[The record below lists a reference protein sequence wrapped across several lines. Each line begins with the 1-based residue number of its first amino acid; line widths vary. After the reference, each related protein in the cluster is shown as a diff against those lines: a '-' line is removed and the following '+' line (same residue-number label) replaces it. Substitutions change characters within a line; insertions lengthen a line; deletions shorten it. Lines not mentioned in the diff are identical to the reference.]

1 MRILNTNH
9 ALPVI
14 VRDKIFEQYVVD
26 WHTTINRE
34 RSGRGNGHNKLRK
47 YCLFK
52 NIYGSENYC
61 KMILPLNHRAAFSK
75 FRCGVAQLRIE
86 TGRYE
91 NLDVDDRKCPFCDS
105 IEDESH
111 VLFQCSVYSH
121 ITHVLTQKACIV
133 NPNFENMSMLE
144 KTILV
149 FSDPFLIRIT
159 AKSCFEIL
167 KLRSFYL
174 CK

>member
-1 MRILNTNH
+1 M
-9 ALPVI
+9 
-14 VRDKIFEQYVVD
+14 
-26 WHTTINRE
+26 
-34 RSGRGNGHNKLRK
+34 
-47 YCLFK
+47 
-52 NIYGSENYC
+52 
-61 KMILPLNHRAAFSK
+61 FSK
-75 FRCGVAQLRIE
+75 FRCGVASLRIE
-86 TGRYE
+86 IGRYE
-91 NLDVDDRKCPFCDS
+91 HLDVNDRKCSFCDS

-133 NPNFENMSMLE
+133 NPNFENMLLLE

-149 FSDPFLIRIT
+149 FCDPLLIRII